1 MGGFPKA
8 LLEFDGEKG
17 IERILRIC
25 REAGL
30 GKSIVVLGAHAER
43 IPLEASLCESQ
54 VVVNE
59 DWEKGQTS
67 SVQTGVRTLERDSKA
82 FLVWP
87 VDLPL
92 VPEPVVRALVEAVS
106 ANPAK
111 SVFVPA
117 HRGRRG
123 HPVFFDRKVELE
135 ILALD
140 PESPLH
146 EVLRHDASRVQEVS
160 VESPAIL
167 KDFDSPNDLPETAAA
182 PSR

>member
-43 IPLEASLCESQ
+43 IPREASLCESQ

-67 SVQTGVRTLERDSKA
+67 SVQTGVRALERDTKA
-82 FLVWP
+82 FLIWP
-87 VDLPL
+87 VDQPL
-92 VPEPVVRALVEAVS
+92 VPIQVILAILEADQTFTE
-106 ANPAK
+106 K
-111 SVFVPA
+111 IVFLPT
-117 HRGRRG
+117 HGKKRG
-123 HPVFFDRKVELE
+123 HPVLFDRRLESE
-135 ILALD
+135 ILVLD
-140 PESPLH
+140 PQEPLH
-146 EVLRHDASRVQEVS
+146 TILRIDASRVLEVP
-160 VESPAIL
+160 VESGTVL
-167 KDFDSPNDLPETAAA
+167 KNLNRPEDLP
-182 PSR
+182 